1 MDASLARRVVTAVI
15 GIALILALILY
26 GKNWGTPL
34 LALVCCFGALWEY
47 FVMLFAFPEQM
58 LQKGVGIILGFSL
71 ASLIIFRASFL
82 YEGVSLFFILLF
94 IFYLTLAHFSQ
105 NRLSQ
110 LFSELAFTLSGV
122 FYISFLFSFWP
133 KVRELESGH
142 MWIFLVFLIPWL
154 SDTAAYFV
162 GKSLGRQKL
171 SPLVSPHKTVEGA
184 IGGIV
189 GATLCVFLYKFLV
202 FSELSLISCLFLG
215 VGGAIMSQLGDLYES
230 LIKRALHVKDSG
242 VVIPGHG
249 GILDRFDSVLFCG
262 PFIYFYARFL
272 ERFWQ

>member
-1 MDASLARRVVTAVI
+1 MDKSLTRRVITAVI
-15 GIALILALILY
+15 GVVLILALIIY
-26 GKNWGTPL
+26 GQAWGTPL

-58 LQKGVGIILGFSL
+58 LQKGMGIILGFAL
-71 ASLIIFRASFL
+71 ASLIIFRVNFL
-82 YEGVSLFFILLF
+82 YEGVSLFFISLF
-94 IFYLTLAHFSQ
+94 IFYLVLAHFSQ

-133 KVRELESGH
+133 KVRELEQGSY
-142 MWIFLVFLIPWL
+142 WIFLVFLIPWL
-154 SDTAAYFV
+154 SDTSAYFV

-184 IGGIV
+184 IGGIL
-189 GATLCVFLYKFLV
+189 GATLGVFLYKF
-202 FSELSLISCLFLG
+202 FIFYDLSFMACIFLG
-215 VGGAIMSQLGDLYES
+215 VGGSIISQLGDLYES

-272 ERFWQ
+272 S

>member
-1 MDASLARRVVTAVI
+1 MDKSLTRRVITAVI
-15 GIALILALILY
+15 GVVLILALIIY
-26 GKNWGTPL
+26 GQAWGTPL

-58 LQKGVGIILGFSL
+58 LQKGMGIILGFAL

-82 YEGVSLFFILLF
+82 YEGVSLFFIGLF
-94 IFYLTLAHFSQ
+94 IFYLVLAHFSQ

-133 KVRELESGH
+133 KIRELDQGLY
-142 MWIFLVFLIPWL
+142 WIFLVFLIPWL
-154 SDTAAYFV
+154 SDTIAYFV
-162 GKSLGRQKL
+162 GKNFGRQKL

-184 IGGIV
+184 IGGIA
-189 GATLCVFLYKFLV
+189 GATLGIFLYKWFI
-202 FSELSLISCLFLG
+202 FSELSFVACLFLG
-215 VGGAIMSQLGDLYES
+215 IGGAVMSQLGDLYES

-262 PFIYFYARFL
+262 PFIYFYARFI
-272 ERFWQ
+272 Q

>member
-1 MDASLARRVVTAVI
+1 MDATLTRRVITAVI
-15 GIALILALILY
+15 GVVLILALIIY
-26 GKNWGTPL
+26 GQNWGTPL

-58 LQKGVGIILGFSL
+58 FQKGVGIILGFAL

-82 YEGVSLFFILLF
+82 YEGISLFFISLF
-94 IFYLTLAHFSQ
+94 IFYLVLAHFSQ

-133 KVRELESGH
+133 KVRELEQGSY
-142 MWIFLVFLIPWL
+142 WIFLVFLIPWL
-154 SDTAAYFV
+154 SDTAAYFI
-162 GKSLGRQKL
+162 GKNLGRQKL

-184 IGGIV
+184 IGGIL
-189 GATLCVFLYKFLV
+189 GATLGVLLYKFLI
-202 FSELSLISCLFLG
+202 FSDLSFMSCIFLG
-215 VGGAIMSQLGDLYES
+215 IGGSIMSQLGDLYES

-272 ERFWQ
+272 S